1 MRSLLL
7 FLMVAGLSSVG
18 ALAAPGAVSDQDS
31 VTVLLDYEQTHS
43 DVSLAVMKRE
53 LTSIMTNA
61 GMSVDL
67 RLRDEV
73 AANAQF
79 RRLVLFK
86 MKGACTMNALPI
98 AALSDERGPL
108 AMTYSSDGQLLPF
121 GEIECDRVRESLQ
134 RTLGRGNPKGS
145 QAAYGTAL
153 ARVMA
158 HEMYHMI
165 ANSKTHAKNGITQE
179 GLSSR
184 DLLSSKL
191 PFSANA
197 GAALRDGVRPH

>member
-7 FLMVAGLSSVG
+7 FAILAGLG
-18 ALAAPGAVSDQDS
+18 TANAAPAPVISQGS
-31 VTVLLDYEQTHS
+31 VTVLLDFEQTHS
-43 DVSLAVMKRE
+43 QTSLAAMKRE
-53 LTSIMTNA
+53 LKSIMDSA

-67 RLRDEV
+67 RLKDQV
-73 AANAQF
+73 AENAQF
-79 RRLVLFK
+79 QRLLLFK
-86 MKGACTMNALPI
+86 MKGACTMSALPI
-98 AALSDERGPL
+98 GALSDERGPL

-145 QAAYGTAL
+145 QTAYGTAL

-165 ANSKTHAKNGITQE
+165 ANSKAHTKE
-179 GLSSR
+179 GVTRESLSSW
-184 DLLSSKL
+184 DLLERQLPLSDRAEAAVRNGLQSS
-191 PFSANA
+191 
-197 GAALRDGVRPH
+197 R

>member
-7 FLMVAGLSSVG
+7 LTMVAGLST
-18 ALAAPGAVSDQDS
+18 AIPNAFADQDS

-53 LTSIMTNA
+53 LKSIMTDA
-61 GMSVDL
+61 GISVDL
-67 RLRDEV
+67 RVRDEV

-79 RRLVLFK
+79 NRLVLFK

-191 PFSANA
+191 PFSARA
-197 GAALRDGVRPH
+197 EEALRDGAALGPR